1 MNFKHTAVLHETPLI
16 YEQHLHV
23 LILIYDVVDR
33 YNPGIIFM
41 LNLTQLLLLID
52 KDITHPPLLP
62 LPTKN

>member
-41 LNLTQLLLLID
+41 LILTQLLFD